1 MPQAD
6 RLVMKRL
13 AQVLLPRLA
22 MGEAVV
28 ASPGVQGVERLPVLH
43 RDQGPA
49 SAVHP
54 AGEKAA
60 LRVGVQVAQ
69 HAAEDPQAPQEARQP
84 AQPVEPHAEQKDR
97 ERLVPPGHPAA
108 GPHRV

>member
-1 MPQAD
+1 MPQAHRPVVE
-6 RLVMKRL
+6 RLP
-13 AQVLLPRLA
+13 QVLLPWLA

-49 SAVHP
+49 GAVHP

-60 LRVGVQVAQ
+60 LRAGVQVAQ
-69 HAAEDPQAPQEARQP
+69 DAAEHPQAPEKARQP
-84 AQPVEPHAEQKDR
+84 PQPVEPHAEQEDR
-97 ERLVPPGHPAA
+97 ERLVAPGHPAA
-108 GPHRV
+108 GPHRL